1 MTGDRRGR
9 GWDDMHNGY
18 EQRCRCIETRY
29 FIFTFVVN
37 AFGIGLKTAIEN
49 KVGML
54 QWDTFFM
61 MECTN

>member
-1 MTGDRRGR
+1 MGEAGTICVTV
-9 GWDDMHNGY
+9 MSNGADALKHAV
-18 EQRCRCIETRY
+18 Y
-29 FIFTFVVN
+29 FFIFVVN

-54 QWDTFFM
+54 QWDTFLM